1 MRTFSLA
8 ILLTTCLLLQ
18 AGCKDSEPIRI
29 GFLGGLTTRAAGLST
44 SGRDGFQLA
53 IEEINASGGINNRQV
68 EGIIQDTRGHKETAL
83 QAVHSLAERNVAA
96 IIGPMTSQTAVA
108 VVPEA
113 NLAKIPMISPTVS
126 TNQLDGLDDYFF
138 RVYYTNAQAA
148 KLLAERLSTQ
158 GNKRIAAIYD
168 LGNKAYTEDWVNHF
182 QGVIERDNGSEVVR
196 IPFDLRSETLFLEL
210 ATRAAEAN
218 PQGILIL
225 ANAVDTAII
234 CQQLAK
240 LSIDLPRY
248 ATGWS
253 YSDDLVQFGGKS
265 VEGLSIIQSAN
276 VTDPAPAVQSFVEAY
291 RQRFRAEPNF
301 PAFHAYDAT
310 RMLLSVLEKTTD
322 PEEIREKLL
331 KIDSFAGLQSDISF
345 DRYGDLKKPRLHL
358 AKIINGQFIKTD

>member
-1 MRTFSLA
+1 MRAFILA

-18 AGCKDSEPIRI
+18 AGCKDSEPIRV

-53 IEEINASGGINNRQV
+53 IEEANAVGGINNRQV

-83 QAVHSLAERNVAA
+83 QAVNSLVERKVAA
-96 IIGPMTSQTAVA
+96 IIGPMTSQTAVT
-108 VVPEA
+108 VVPKA
-113 NLAKIPMISPTVS
+113 NRAKIPMISPTVS
-126 TNQLDGLDDYFF
+126 TNQLNGLDDYFF

-148 KLLAERLSTQ
+148 TLLAERLSTQ
-158 GNKRIAAIYD
+158 ENKRIAAIYD

-182 QGVIERDNGSEVVR
+182 QGVVEQGNGTEVIR
-196 IPFDLRSETLFLEL
+196 IPFDIRSDTLFIEL
-210 ATRAAEAN
+210 AARAAEAN

-225 ANAVDTAII
+225 ANAVDTALI
-234 CQQLAK
+234 CQQLTK

-265 VEGLSIIQSAN
+265 VEGLFIIQSAN

-291 RQRFRAEPNF
+291 RQRFRAAPNF

-322 PEEIREKLL
+322 PEEIREELL
-331 KIDSFAGLQSDISF
+331 KIESFEGLQSDISV

-358 AKIINGQFIKTD
+358 AKIVNGQFIRTD

>member
-1 MRTFSLA
+1 MRALFVA

-83 QAVHSLAERNVAA
+83 QAVHSLVERKVVA

-108 VVPEA
+108 VVPET
-113 NLAKIPMISPTVS
+113 NRAKTPMISPTVS
-126 TNQLDGLDDYFF
+126 TNQLNGLDDYFF

-148 KLLAERLSTQ
+148 TLLAEQLSTQ

-182 QGVIERDNGSEVVR
+182 QGVIEQDSGSEVVR
-196 IPFDLRSETLFLEL
+196 IPFEIRSDTVFLEL

-218 PQGILIL
+218 PQGIIIL
-225 ANAVDTAII
+225 ANAVDTAMI

-310 RMLLSVLEKTTD
+310 RMLLSVLENTTD
-322 PEEIREKLL
+322 PEEIRKKLL

-358 AKIINGQFIKTD
+358 AKIIDGQFIKTD